1 MIVNIHVLPLKP
13 HHTNVT
19 ILLVKK
25 AHTSRKVNL
34 STSSKNKNKN
44 IFEKISKSIS
54 K

>member
-1 MIVNIHVLPLKP
+1 VVQSFALKVTCIP
-13 HHTNVT
+13 DT